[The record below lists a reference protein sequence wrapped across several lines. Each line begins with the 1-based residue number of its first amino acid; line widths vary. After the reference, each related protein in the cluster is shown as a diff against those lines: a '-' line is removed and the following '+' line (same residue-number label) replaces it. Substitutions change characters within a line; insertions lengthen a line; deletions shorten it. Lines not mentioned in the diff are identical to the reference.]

1 MLSHSVQIGL
11 KHYNSRLDDAAR
23 VMAEELKGNV
33 FELRR
38 TCSLSAKPL
47 FPHVFPERGHV
58 PGSAAHAAR
67 LISHSVKGL
76 LDACVDDPREA
87 HGARLKRSVKNQPFH
102 PPWIL
107 LFPVLEP
114 LTFDL
119 IFIPVQQIH
128 LSVHVTA
135 EVWSVLSIVSGFHNF
150 TGIFADQACADA
162 SVSFSSPCNSLTKR
176 HKDEF
181 VIRIPRIRDIGV
193 DTLLQIFDAGKWKG
207 HVLSGSY
214 YRGQEQTKKGC
225 STNKPQSGMRHPFHS
240 LNLQ

>member
-1 MLSHSVQIGL
+1 
-11 KHYNSRLDDAAR
+11 
-23 VMAEELKGNV
+23 MAEELKSDI

-38 TCSLSAKPL
+38 TGGLSAEPL

-58 PGSAAHAAR
+58 PRSAAHAAR
-67 LISHSVKGL
+67 LISHGVKGL

-114 LTFDL
+114 LTLDL

-135 EVWSVLSIVSGFHNF
+135 EVWSVLSVVSGFHNF
-150 TGIFADQACADA
+150 TGIFTDQACADA

-193 DTLLQIFDAGKWKG
+193 DTLFKVFEAWKWK
-207 HVLSGSY
+207 
-214 YRGQEQTKKGC
+214 
-225 STNKPQSGMRHPFHS
+225 RHLLLCRS
-240 LNLQ
+240 S